1 MWRQR
6 RRILNRKTEWAIK
19 MADNKTVIFHN
30 KITEVLM
37 SLLFVQGCTYKH
49 RYRDA
54 VSFSLLHKIWVWN
67 WYLTGDDGD
76 GHGQP
81 E

>member
-37 SLLFVQGCTYKH
+37 SLLFVQVG
-49 RYRDA
+49 
-54 VSFSLLHKIWVWN
+54 VELV
-67 WYLTGDDGD
+67 TGDDGD